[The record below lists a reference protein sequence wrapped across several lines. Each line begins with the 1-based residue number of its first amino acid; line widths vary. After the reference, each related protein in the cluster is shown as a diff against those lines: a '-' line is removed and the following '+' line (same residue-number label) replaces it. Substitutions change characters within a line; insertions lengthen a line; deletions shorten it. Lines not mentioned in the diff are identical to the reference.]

1 MTAQDIVLSYLQK
14 YGRATHAE
22 LNRQLWLADCVVY
35 NLPDVIYKLRNKGE
49 KIETERFKYNGKR
62 CTAWSLSDQ
71 AC

>member
-1 MTAQDIVLSYLQK
+1 MTAQDIVLNYLKQ

-22 LNRQLWLADCVVY
+22 LDRQLRLKDCTTY
-35 NLPDVIYKLRNKGE
+35 NLPDVIYNLRNKGE